1 MNYYALL
8 VGMVLVTALMMHGT
22 REKNL
27 KYVIVAC
34 LLLYAVYGLRNTY
47 YIGNDTTTSYL
58 VNFNRMMNRDWDGV
72 LDYAK
77 GRNVLF
83 YIMTKAFTLYI
94 STDYQLYISVISA
107 FVTLCFGVLVYK
119 YSPNPLQSILYHFG
133 LLYFTF
139 HFSALKQS
147 IAMAL
152 LMLAFDQIFEK
163 KPIKFILIVLIA
175 GQFHF
180 PSLVFLPAYWV
191 AKIQTG
197 RAYLFLL
204 AGLLVVTYIF
214 RNQII
219 NLMFNFYRDEDTNID
234 LSNVTFLRTK
244 ALIMVVIV
252 TAAVI
257 FRVPTTGDTIYNAL
271 LCYMGFAIVF
281 QTFCGYNN
289 IFERLA
295 DYYFQFSVV
304 FIPMV
309 FDQNSERRSLLGWR
323 FLQAVDTVAPI
334 LFCGFGIYRFLDVAT
349 NDSTLSPFRFFFQ

>member
-77 GRNVLF
+77 GRNTLF
-83 YIMTKAFTLYI
+83 YLMTKAFTLYI

-219 NLMFNFYRDEDTNID
+219 NLMFNFYRDYDRD
-234 LSNVTFLRTK
+234 RSGGGGVPGAYGGGSGVCYPAAALRHGHCFPN
-244 ALIMVVIV
+244 LLRLQQHLR
-252 TAAVI
+252 AACRLLFPV
-257 FRVPTTGDTIYNAL
+257 FRGVHPHGFRPKLRATISA
-271 LCYMGFAIVF
+271 
-281 QTFCGYNN
+281 
-289 IFERLA
+289 RLA
-295 DYYFQFSVV
+295 LPAS
-304 FIPMV
+304 
-309 FDQNSERRSLLGWR
+309 R
-323 FLQAVDTVAPI
+323 
-334 LFCGFGIYRFLDVAT
+334 
-349 NDSTLSPFRFFFQ
+349 